1 MAKGAGAT
9 VPNKGPAKGEM
20 PMKKGEM
27 PMKKGGMPMK
37 TGKGCD
43 GCGGKKK
50 GK

>member
-1 MAKGAGAT
+1 MAKGAGAM
-9 VPNKGPAKGEM
+9 VPGKGPAKKET

-27 PMKKGGMPMK
+27 PHKGE
-37 TGKGCD
+37 KGCD